1 MEKREGENNGENQRS
16 GEDNKQGGKR
26 RKTGKRGRGAGG
38 ENKENKKVL
47 ERDEREKRKKNCRF
61 KGVKEEAGDIE
72 KEIRRICKEVGSK
85 ILLLIPPGRDR
96 DRGDEE
102 DKNRKGREGEL
113 VIVKVKSEE
122 IRRRI
127 LGGSYGLKKIRRLER
142 ER

>member
-1 MEKREGENNGENQRS
+1 M
-16 GEDNKQGGKR
+16 
-26 RKTGKRGRGAGG
+26 
-38 ENKENKKVL
+38 
-47 ERDEREKRKKNCRF
+47 
-61 KGVKEEAGDIE
+61 KEEAGDIE

-142 ER
+142 ERWRLKKIAEEEKRKGNKVRVTYGKIWINNRWWTRKGKS